1 MKAEKAIQRL
11 GWRFSE
17 ATKKN
22 NSFTINQNDIDA
34 LVSLAEFVDKNQQKF
49 QDNQSFAKLYIYTAM
64 KIMENDG
71 STIFENNHRRKIGNL
86 LKMPMDDIIL
96 NLKDS
101 LNDSERY
108 EMIKEAT
115 GDDLRHPVLISKEKQ
130 YENIEKIKEALI
142 TDVNKKKLLGEI
154 WNFED
159 VKTGIISEVNAMLK
173 K

>member
-1 MKAEKAIQRL
+1 
-11 GWRFSE
+11 
-17 ATKKN
+17 
-22 NSFTINQNDIDA
+22 
-34 LVSLAEFVDKNQQKF
+34 
-49 QDNQSFAKLYIYTAM
+49 
-64 KIMENDG
+64 
-71 STIFENNHRRKIGNL
+71 
-86 LKMPMDDIIL
+86 MPMDDIIL

-115 GDDLRHPVLISKEKQ
+115 GDDLKHPVLISKEKQ
-130 YENIEKIKEALI
+130 YENIEKIKEALK
-142 TDVNKKKLLGEI
+142 TDINEKKLLGEI